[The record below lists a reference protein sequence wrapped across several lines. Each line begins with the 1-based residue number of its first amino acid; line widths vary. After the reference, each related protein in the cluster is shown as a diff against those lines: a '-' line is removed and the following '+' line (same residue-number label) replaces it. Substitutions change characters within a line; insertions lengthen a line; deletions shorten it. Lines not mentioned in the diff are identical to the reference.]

1 MAVTLRRIVR
11 YLYDRYW
18 RGPRGYGKP
27 QPAESWDRTFASGSW
42 DFLTSEAEKGRYGV
56 IRDFALGYK
65 SPLSLLDIGSGIGVL
80 RSTFV
85 DGELSAYTGLDISIE
100 AVKKCQGANYF
111 CSEFIVGDF
120 DTFAPDRTY
129 DVIVFNESIYYSKD
143 PPALLHRYWPHIAPG
158 GMCIVS
164 INDYDA
170 RSRAQWRRLDRAF
183 QADASRQVINEKGQ
197 LWDIKV
203 YIKSQTG

>member
-18 RGPRGYGKP
+18 RGPLGYGKP

-42 DFLTSEAEKGRYGV
+42 DFLTSEAEKGRHRV
-56 IRDFALGYK
+56 IRDFAVRHK
-65 SPLSLLDIGSGIGVL
+65 SPLTLLDIGCGNGVL
-80 RSTFV
+80 RSTFL

-100 AVKKCQGANYF
+100 AVRQCRSHNFSG
-111 CSEFIVGDF
+111 SEFVVDDF
-120 DTFAPDRTY
+120 TTYTPDRTY

-143 PPALLHRYWPHIAPG
+143 PPALLRRYVPYIAPDG
-158 GMCIVS
+158 LCIVS

-183 QADASRQVINEKGQ
+183 KPDDTSQVVNEKGQ
-197 LWDIKV
+197 VWDIKV
-203 YIKSQTG
+203 YVKDQLG